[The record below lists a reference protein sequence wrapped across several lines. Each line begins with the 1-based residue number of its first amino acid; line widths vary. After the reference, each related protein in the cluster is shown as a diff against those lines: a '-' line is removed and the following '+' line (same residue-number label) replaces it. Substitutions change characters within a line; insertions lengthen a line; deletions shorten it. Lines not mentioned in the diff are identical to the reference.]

1 MTCEA
6 DYLPFYPFLRWIHH
20 RNPDR
25 ATYALILLTPRLHV
39 FFILCRHTFPRPT
52 LLGMRK

>member
-6 DYLPFYPFLRWIHH
+6 DHLPFYPFLRWIHH